1 MEVLVATAV
10 LGFLLAGLMILQRG
24 NRDSLLRIRARDG
37 ANIVAQQAIDSL
49 ASLGIASVP
58 ATAGT
63 PITFEKVRT
72 WEGTPGL
79 GSHSMTVH
87 YSVSVEVSHDSTYR
101 SAERSLYDTLQH
113 VYAKHL
119 DVRVSWQFKSSE
131 QSINVSGVI
140 R

>member
-72 WEGTPGL
+72 WEGTPG
-79 GSHSMTVH
+79 
-87 YSVSVEVSHDSTYR
+87 
-101 SAERSLYDTLQH
+101 
-113 VYAKHL
+113 
-119 DVRVSWQFKSSE
+119 W
-131 QSINVSGVI
+131 GVI
-140 R
+140 P